1 MRAVALLLILANLG
15 FLGWSQLVDT
25 RSPRAELAARVGATS
40 ASRLVLS
47 TEATDRAVARHA
59 SPAVDPAAVAATQGD
74 ASLPPAELTAGT
86 SPIAAAPDDLQCVSV
101 GAFRDL
107 AEAVQASAALQTA
120 GYPSRQRV
128 DQGDVWLGYW
138 VSVQNLASREAAE
151 KALAD
156 LAQQGIS
163 DAYILPG
170 SDPANT
176 LSLGVFND
184 AARAQRR
191 VEEIKGL
198 GFDAQLADRKRAG
211 SVYWLDVDLPAPGAL
226 LDAAVLQTQPGKI
239 VRLEFRS
246 CPEKSAAPNTETA
259 GEAPAGP

>member
-15 FLGWSQLVDT
+15 FLGWSHLVDT
-25 RSPRAELAARVGATS
+25 RSSRAELVSRVGVSS
-40 ASRLVLS
+40 APRLVLS
-47 TEATDRAVARHA
+47 TEAGNAAARNA
-59 SPAVDPAAVAATQGD
+59 TPAVDPAVEPGTQTD
-74 ASLPPAELTAGT
+74 ASLPPPDPSAAT
-86 SPIAAAPDDLQCVSV
+86 SPVLAAPGELQCVSV

-151 KALAD
+151 QALAG
-156 LAQQGIS
+156 LSQRGIT

-170 SDPANT
+170 PDSANT
-176 LSLGVFND
+176 LSLGVFNE

-191 VEEIKGL
+191 VEEIKAL

-226 LDAAVLQTQPGKI
+226 FDPAVLQTQPGKI
-239 VRLEFRS
+239 VRLEFRP
-246 CPEKSAAPNTETA
+246 CPEGSSQAAQA
-259 GEAPAGP
+259 AAEAQAGP